1 MPNTDYIP
9 VKYLRNADER
19 ATGSISFFDDDR
31 EAIPIGGTGA
41 VTENEFINLQANGI
55 VLEVLEGNEGK
66 QALADARTPE
76 REEDLYEASNERLRE
91 IAQEEGADISGKT
104 RNKDIAD
111 AIVENRQETG
121 VESLPATATRTP
133 GASVT
138 GPGAGGAAGP
148 GGAAAAP
155 GASGGGPAT

>member
-1 MPNTDYIP
+1 MPKTEYIP

-19 ATGSISFFDDDR
+19 ATGSISFYDDDR
-31 EAIPIGGTGA
+31 EAIGIGDTGA
-41 VTENEFINLQANGI
+41 VTEDEFNNLQANGI
-55 VLEVLEGNEGK
+55 VLEVLEGDEAK
-66 QALADARTPE
+66 QALEEARTPE
-76 REEDLYEASNERLRE
+76 PEEDLYELPNDRLRE
-91 IAQEEGADISGKT
+91 IAAEEGADISGKT
-104 RNKDIAD
+104 RNRDIAD

-121 VESLPATATRTP
+121 EESLPATATRT
-133 GASVT
+133 AAVT

>member
-1 MPNTDYIP
+1 MPNDYIP

-41 VTENEFINLQANGI
+41 VTEDEFLNLQASGL
-55 VLEVLEGNEGK
+55 VLEVLEGDEAK
-66 QALADARTPE
+66 QVLQDARTPE
-76 REEDLYEASNERLRE
+76 PEQDLYSLDNKTLRE
-91 IAQEEGADISGKT
+91 IASDEGADITGKT
-104 RNKDIAD
+104 KNSDIAD
-111 AIVENRQETG
+111 AIVENRQQTG
-121 VESLPATATRTP
+121 AESLPATATRTP
-133 GASVT
+133 GATVT

>member
-1 MPNTDYIP
+1 MPNDYIP

-41 VTENEFINLQANGI
+41 VTEPEFINLQASGI
-55 VLEVLEGNEGK
+55 VLEVLEGAEGK
-66 QALADARTPE
+66 RTLQEARTPE
-76 REEDLYEASNERLRE
+76 EQPRSLEDLTNQELRDLAADE
-91 IAQEEGADISGKT
+91 DIDISGKT
-104 RNKDIAD
+104 RNKDIID
-111 AIVENRQETG
+111 AINDARQETG
-121 VESLPATATRTP
+121 ADSLPATATRTP